1 MKKIYTLLAALLVT
15 AGAAAQNPSAYFME
29 GTTFRSQFN
38 PAFAPLR
45 GYFNIPALGGIQVST
60 GGGLAVD
67 KLLYPRDGRL
77 VTALDS
83 SVSASEVLSGM
94 KQNNMLGLDTRV
106 NLIGFG
112 AFTRNHKSFWS
123 VDINLKGNTEF
134 NLPRS
139 LFEFSKQ
146 GKEGS
151 IADLGILSD
160 WYAEIAGSYSFPL
173 LDDKLYVGARVK
185 FLAGIARAHI
195 NFDRFDVSLQDERWA
210 IDATGSVDLS
220 LNGAEVSSTEREGRE
235 FFEIGDLDFG
245 PKGPAGY
252 GFAVDLGATYDI
264 LPGLQASLAVVDL
277 GFINWGTSNTVS
289 GSLSKNV
296 SYTGVEVVD
305 GTALPQPDFDTNLE
319 FERRTPASMS
329 KMLRATINAGIEYEV
344 WRHKV
349 GVGLLYS
356 ARVWNYKSIHDLV
369 ASVNFHPVRWFTLT
383 GSYSL
388 IVNRGSA
395 LGLALN
401 LCPGGINFFVGTDML
416 VAKHA
421 KQYMIPIKQRSMN
434 LTFGLGVPMGK
445 RSHRIA
451 EYIREK
457 DKR

>member
-123 VDINLKGNTEF
+123 VDINMKGNTEF

-252 GFAVDLGATYDI
+252 GLAVDLGATYDI

-296 SYTGVEVVD
+296 YYTGVEVID
-305 GTALPQPDFDTNLE
+305 GVAQPQPDFDTNLE

>member
-94 KQNNMLGLDTRV
+94 KQSNMLGLDTRV

-123 VDINLKGNTEF
+123 VDINMKGNTEF

-277 GFINWGTSNTVS
+277 GFINWSTSNTVS

-296 SYTGVEVVD
+296 YYTGVEVID
-305 GTALPQPDFDTNLE
+305 GVAQPQPDFDTNLE

-329 KMLRATINAGIEYEV
+329 KILRATINAGIEYEV

>member
-277 GFINWGTSNTVS
+277 GFINWSTSNTVS

-296 SYTGVEVVD
+296 YYTGVEVID
-305 GTALPQPDFDTNLE
+305 GVAQPQPDFDTNLE

>member
-123 VDINLKGNTEF
+123 VDINMKGNTEF

-220 LNGAEVSSTEREGRE
+220 LKGAEVPSTEREGRE

-245 PKGPAGY
+245 LKGPAGY

-329 KMLRATINAGIEYEV
+329 KMLRATINAGIEYDV

>member
-1 MKKIYTLLAALLVT
+1 
-15 AGAAAQNPSAYFME
+15 
-29 GTTFRSQFN
+29 
-38 PAFAPLR
+38 
-45 GYFNIPALGGIQVST
+45 
-60 GGGLAVD
+60 
-67 KLLYPRDGRL
+67 
-77 VTALDS
+77 
-83 SVSASEVLSGM
+83 M

-123 VDINLKGNTEF
+123 VDINMKGNTEF

-296 SYTGVEVVD
+296 YYTGVEVVD
-305 GTALPQPDFDTNLE
+305 GVAQPQPDFDTNLE

-329 KMLRATINAGIEYEV
+329 KMLRATINAGIEYDV